1 MVEELVCRLSRKK
14 FQAQARSEVQTMKR
28 FSRVVPPLQLNFI
41 TNYQLLEANTTMN
54 SATASAESLRKQI
67 SATEEEL
74 KRLRAQLASVEA
86 QDAAAK
92 GIAGLDLGAGG
103 LVTGEKNDDSKSE
116 KKWPLSEEEYRRY
129 GRQMIVPSVGIQGMF
144 IEREL
149 IPGCGKRAMGMWLRI
164 ITGQLRLKEASALI
178 VGAGGLGCPAAAY
191 LAGAGIGTIGIV
203 DGDEVETSNLH
214 RQILHSTAKVGMKK
228 VESAIEYLKQ
238 YVSFCDYPF
247 PLSSGILNAFPTK
260 RSRTTRKEE

>member
-1 MVEELVCRLSRKK
+1 MICRLSRKK

-41 TNYQLLEANTTMN
+41 TNYQLLEANTTMD

-116 KKWPLSEEEYRRY
+116 KKWPLSEEEYKRY

-149 IPGCGKRAMGMWLRI
+149 IPWCGKRAMNPWLI
-164 ITGQLRLKEASALI
+164 YLLRTTPSQR
-178 VGAGGLGCPAAAY
+178 
-191 LAGAGIGTIGIV
+191 GIRP
-203 DGDEVETSNLH
+203 H
-214 RQILHSTAKVGMKK
+214 RW
-228 VESAIEYLKQ
+228 
-238 YVSFCDYPF
+238 
-247 PLSSGILNAFPTK
+247 SG
-260 RSRTTRKEE
+260 RSRLPSSSLSRWSRHWDHRNRRRR